1 MSGVF
6 NQKGDWIDL
15 DRSVEIKNDLIA
27 KFMQQDYLK
36 EYNEPFRYQLLG
48 RLVNNLL
55 ERELKRRNNE

>member
-1 MSGVF
+1 MSGVY
-6 NQKGDWIDL
+6 NQKGDRVDL